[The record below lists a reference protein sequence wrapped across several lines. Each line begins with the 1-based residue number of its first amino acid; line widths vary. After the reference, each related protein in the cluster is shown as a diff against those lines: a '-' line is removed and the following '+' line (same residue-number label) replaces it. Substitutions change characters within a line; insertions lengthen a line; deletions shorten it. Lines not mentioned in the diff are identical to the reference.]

1 MPWRRRVSMPRMIW
15 SYAGRPPR
23 LTRCAVHDAGPS
35 MLTPTRTSCSAK
47 NAHQASSISVALVWT
62 WCSTPANGAISRPSR
77 SRPAARGSPPCQT
90 TENRSAAAAQ
100 SLTEAAT
107 ASATTGAIGWSSARW
122 GRSQYSQS
130 RLHSVVGCMMTY
142 EGTAA
147 TPRMPVHPRCD
158 TLLPPLT
165 LGERTTSVCAGG
177 ETDKQRRSLPAGVGA
192 HHLHGSVALDD
203 LADVPGLDAAPGEER
218 DRPVGVGWRD
228 DGQHA
233 DAHVERAL
241 HLNELDAPLGL
252 YQLEDG
258 LWPPGRPVDDRVDVL
273 GQHAYQV
280 ARDAAAGDMGVRPDV
295 ALGQQVEALAR
306 VDLGGRDQLLT
317 ERTLPAELLGHR
329 VQPHPARAEQ
339 HVTDQ
344 GVPVGV
350 QPGRAHRDDGVADL
364 DPVPAEH
371 LVGLDDAG
379 ADLGHPLGNDL
390 AAGDVV
396 QQEQRFGAARHEVV
410 DDHGDQV
417 DADRV
422 VDVHLLGDDQLG
434 THPVG
439 RRGEDR
445 VAVLLGVQP
454 EQAGEAADVADH
466 LWAPGAVHLG
476 LEELDRLLAGMD
488 RHAGVGVGHRAPA
501 RTATVTSAPELF
513 LAAPGQLSRGRSICA
528 LALAHVRHVLPL
540 ALAAATA
547 LVVRVRRVGPGHR
560 HCTAV
565 TDVGAHPH
573 RRGWRRSV
581 LRRQPTRSRVQVD
594 RLARSPRLCAA
605 PGSEQQ
611 VRHNLVFGCSVAATN
626 PASETYPSVSAPMER
641 RMPSMSSP
649 LASSSARVAKSMP

>member
-15 SYAGRPPR
+15 SYAGRLPR

-47 NAHQASSISVALVWT
+47 NAHQASSINVELVWT

-122 GRSQYSQS
+122 GRSQYAQS

-317 ERTLPAELLGHR
+317 ERALPAELLGHR
-329 VQPHPARAEQ
+329 VQPHPARAE
-339 HVTDQ
+339 H
-344 GVPVGV
+344 
-350 QPGRAHRDDGVADL
+350 H
-364 DPVPAEH
+364 
-371 LVGLDDAG
+371 VGLDHADAGAGDVVLVRAHHPGVLGRLAAQQRAAGVAAAVGDAG

-422 VDVHLLGDDQLG
+422 VDVHLLGDDQ
-434 THPVG
+434 
-439 RRGEDR
+439 
-445 VAVLLGVQP
+445 
-454 EQAGEAADVADH
+454 
-466 LWAPGAVHLG
+466 
-476 LEELDRLLAGMD
+476 
-488 RHAGVGVGHRAPA
+488 
-501 RTATVTSAPELF
+501 
-513 LAAPGQLSRGRSICA
+513 
-528 LALAHVRHVLPL
+528 
-540 ALAAATA
+540 
-547 LVVRVRRVGPGHR
+547 
-560 HCTAV
+560 
-565 TDVGAHPH
+565 
-573 RRGWRRSV
+573 
-581 LRRQPTRSRVQVD
+581 
-594 RLARSPRLCAA
+594 
-605 PGSEQQ
+605 
-611 VRHNLVFGCSVAATN
+611 
-626 PASETYPSVSAPMER
+626 
-641 RMPSMSSP
+641 
-649 LASSSARVAKSMP
+649 